1 MSIDHIADKAS
12 AKQLGKGRSCA
23 TRPVHLRAPAL
34 FRHDEGNAWMRALGE
49 QMGWERSNAMRL
61 KRGMSGNE
69 SLHCVTNFFQ
79 RAST

>member
-1 MSIDHIADKAS
+1 
-12 AKQLGKGRSCA
+12 
-23 TRPVHLRAPAL
+23 
-34 FRHDEGNAWMRALGE
+34 MRALGE